1 MMGPTCRN
9 PPSFPRHECAAC
21 RSDLAEPGENRGV
34 LALRAASRARRR
46 DGSFLTRES
55 SRPKSTDGVPNRRIR
70 QVRVPKPLLPM
81 TSTPAFRP
89 LPLAA
94 RRRVRRALHGA
105 VHAVAMLAGLLSTG
119 ILPASI
125 LAASSE
131 VESTFEEAPSAV
143 YGQHH
148 NEHAMS
154 ARRHTSWRYLKRGV
168 ALSTLPTLAG
178 RLATS
183 SASPALV
190 SRLSLG
196 LSIPMR
202 C

>member
-1 MMGPTCRN
+1 
-9 PPSFPRHECAAC
+9 
-21 RSDLAEPGENRGV
+21 
-34 LALRAASRARRR
+34 
-46 DGSFLTRES
+46 
-55 SRPKSTDGVPNRRIR
+55 
-70 QVRVPKPLLPM
+70 M
-81 TSTPAFRP
+81 TSTPAFCS

-94 RRRVRRALHGA
+94 RRRVRGALRGVAHIVA
-105 VHAVAMLAGLLSTG
+105 VMAGLLSTG
-119 ILPASI
+119 ILPASV

-131 VESTFEEAPSAV
+131 VESTCEEAPSAV

-148 NEHAMS
+148 NEHSMS

-190 SRLSLG
+190 ARLSLG
-196 LSIPMR
+196 LSVPMR

>member
-1 MMGPTCRN
+1 
-9 PPSFPRHECAAC
+9 
-21 RSDLAEPGENRGV
+21 
-34 LALRAASRARRR
+34 
-46 DGSFLTRES
+46 
-55 SRPKSTDGVPNRRIR
+55 
-70 QVRVPKPLLPM
+70 M
-81 TSTPAFRP
+81 TSTPAFCP

-94 RRRVRRALHGA
+94 RRRVRRALHGV
-105 VHAVAMLAGLLSTG
+105 VHVVAMLAGLLATG
-119 ILPASI
+119 ILPASV

-131 VESTFEEAPSAV
+131 VESTCEEAPSAV

-148 NEHAMS
+148 NEHSTS

-183 SASPALV
+183 SASPALG

-196 LSIPMR
+196 LLVPMR

>member
-1 MMGPTCRN
+1 MADRRN
-9 PPSFPRHECAAC
+9 PPNCTSSQCAA
-21 RSDLAEPGENRGV
+21 RWSNLPEPGENLGV
-34 LALRAASRARRR
+34 SAMPGRACRTQAVRSSLTRAPRRPTSTMVESASRPTFPSLPGTTRPMPSSHA
-46 DGSFLTRES
+46 FL
-55 SRPKSTDGVPNRRIR
+55 
-70 QVRVPKPLLPM
+70 LLAPA
-81 TSTPAFRP
+81 TS
-89 LPLAA
+89 
-94 RRRVRRALHGA
+94 RRVRKTWRAC
-105 VHAVAMLAGLLSTG
+105 VHVVAMAAGLLATG
-119 ILPASI
+119 ILPTSV

-131 VESTFEEAPSAV
+131 VESTCEEAPSAV

-148 NEHAMS
+148 NEQTS
-154 ARRHTSWRYLKRGV
+154 YSRRHSSTRYLKRGV

-196 LSIPMR
+196 LSVPMR

>member
-1 MMGPTCRN
+1 
-9 PPSFPRHECAAC
+9 
-21 RSDLAEPGENRGV
+21 
-34 LALRAASRARRR
+34 
-46 DGSFLTRES
+46 
-55 SRPKSTDGVPNRRIR
+55 
-70 QVRVPKPLLPM
+70 M
-81 TSTPAFRP
+81 TSPPAFCS

-94 RRRVRRALHGA
+94 RRRVRRALRGVMHVVA
-105 VHAVAMLAGLLSTG
+105 VVAGLLSTG
-119 ILPASI
+119 VLPASV
-125 LAASSE
+125 LAASGE
-131 VESTFEEAPSAV
+131 VESTCEEAPSAV

-148 NEHAMS
+148 NEHSMT

-196 LSIPMR
+196 LSVPMR